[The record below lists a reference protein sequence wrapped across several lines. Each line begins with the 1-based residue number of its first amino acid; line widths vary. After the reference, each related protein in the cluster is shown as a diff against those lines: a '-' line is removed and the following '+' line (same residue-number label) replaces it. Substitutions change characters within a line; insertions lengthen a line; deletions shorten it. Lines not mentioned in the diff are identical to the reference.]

1 MVTRVVRV
9 AAAFV
14 CAAVLAACGSPAST
28 PVDATGAESTSAA
41 SGADSVDGEP
51 ADSDADDEGAA
62 PEEVVVAQGSPVVVE
77 PSEVSVTKAIAAAV
91 GGKVSLRTAD
101 RERISLQI
109 PPDALPVDSII
120 TVTQATA
127 NGMPAILLEPAG
139 LYLQRPARLTVPKS
153 WASPTYQ
160 AFVRAGF
167 APDGELFVPAAE
179 QGELV
184 LISRLRPLVFTDG
197 SVVEASVAEQDP
209 VDVVALAAEKDAAVG
224 SGSDEQMGED
234 PASSAD
240 DEQNGEDP
248 AASADDEQS
257 EEESSEESESD
268 GRAAEAA
275 QVAVAAI
282 PVMVER
288 CREPGAGKQLLEARR
303 TAGAAAPQ
311 DLPECI
317 TRAVHVFAHMEM
329 VWRPQGYTFVLD
341 ERISGRGEVSTEQES
356 ASFPLEGELVGQAP
370 LVSLLGTSLASALAT
385 LVGMSA
391 PPPSTEM
398 CQQTALQNGVM
409 TASIKEVPD
418 EKLRVTLQPL
428 GTYTLTCVGKSTPMD
443 MVAFMVL
450 REVKGVGEGQPF
462 TVTLDRNGSSSNV
475 FNLLEVAE
483 QQGVRRKANGD
494 VLIKEDGLTISVGM
508 TVTIAEK
515 LKDLQP
521 KDDET
526 DIQP

>member
-1 MVTRVVRV
+1 MARV
-9 AAAFV
+9 ARVITAFA
-14 CAAVLAACGSPAST
+14 CAAVLAACSTPGSTPPAST
-28 PVDATGAESTSAA
+28 GAEASGAA
-41 SGADSVDGEP
+41 SGADSAEVEP
-51 ADSDADDEGAA
+51 AGSDADDGGVA
-62 PEEVVVAQGSPVVVE
+62 PEEAVVAQGSAVVVE
-77 PSEVSVTKAIAAAV
+77 PSDVSVTKAISASV

-120 TVTQATA
+120 TITQATA

-153 WASPTYQ
+153 WASPRYR
-160 AFVRAGF
+160 AFIRAGF

-179 QGELV
+179 KDELV
-184 LISRLRPLVFTDG
+184 LISRLRPVVFTDG
-197 SVVEASVAEQDP
+197 SVVEASVEEQDP
-209 VDVVALAAEKDAAVG
+209 VDVVALAAERDGALG
-224 SGSDEQMGED
+224 SGSDEQTDED
-234 PASSAD
+234 PAPSAD
-240 DEQNGEDP
+240 E
-248 AASADDEQS
+248 EQS
-257 EEESSEESESD
+257 ESESD
-268 GRAAEAA
+268 GRSVEAA
-275 QVAVAAI
+275 QAAVAAI
-282 PVMVER
+282 PAMTQR

-303 TAGAAAPQ
+303 TAGATAPQ
-311 DLPECI
+311 ELPECI

-398 CQQTALQNGVM
+398 CQQTALQNGIM
-409 TASIKEVPD
+409 TASVQEVPD
-418 EKLRVTLQPL
+418 EKLQVTLQPS
-428 GTYTLTCVGKSTPMD
+428 GTYTLTCAGKSTPMD

-462 TVTLDRNGSSSNV
+462 TVTLERNGSSSNV

-483 QQGVRRKANGD
+483 QQGVRRKPNGD

-508 TVTIAEK
+508 TVTIAER
-515 LKDLQP
+515 LKDLQS